1 MAKTF
6 EYKRTTVSKLKA
18 IGVIDT
24 DKMTIDIDGEEKSIK
39 DLLADFNGTD
49 ITLAVQVKSEEDLED
64 GSDE

>member
-18 IGVIDT
+18 IGTLDVS
-24 DKMTIDIDGEEKSIK
+24 KMTIDIDGEEKSIK

>member
-39 DLLADFNGTD
+39 DLLADFNGGA
-49 ITLAVQVKSEEDLED
+49 ITLTCGIRTDEDLSED
-64 GSDE
+64 GE